1 MTTSSP
7 SPEID
12 PEIAEKRRRDR
23 ERISQRLKTER
34 ASITDPDDPEAVPAF
49 ETSIGLSPTSN
60 GQKPVVVNAQA
71 LENFN
76 RNVSP
81 AVLKHQLEAA
91 NVAALFSKRA
101 IRPDEI
107 AAMRRRMFNVV
118 NTSLNDVEQV
128 LSGQKQWNNTQVRL
142 FSILTERVMPKLT
155 SITVDDNSSKK
166 LEDLSLEELEEIAM
180 GKKKATAVDAIVK
193 QGAGLE
199 AEAERRE
206 AAEFDAS
213 TDAKLAEVASLAQAE
228 QEFVKRQT
236 QPEVAEEGVL
246 KKRGHTSGSSPKRRK
261 PTSPKA

>member
-1 MTTSSP
+1 MPTTP

-23 ERISQRLKTER
+23 ERLSQRFQPES
-34 ASITDPDDPEAVPAF
+34 ASITDPNDPEAVPAF
-49 ETSIGLSPTSN
+49 ETSLGLSPTSN

-91 NVAALFSKRA
+91 NVAAMFSKRA

-246 KKRGHTSGSSPKRRK
+246 KKPEPTSGSSPKRRK
-261 PTSPKA
+261 PTSPKE